1 MIQPIAMTQL
11 KKTGGS
17 DIADSSF
24 AEGCTSPPIDSRNTT
39 LTKAQQI
46 YLRHAMHE
54 IWHLTRYA
62 IAFYSR
68 LQELSKAML
77 TSTAEEQFYL
87 VRLINSQQSDYQ
99 HSFMQAQSAR
109 ASVLTTLA
117 TFRSISNQC
126 NVS

>member
-1 MIQPIAMTQL
+1 MTQL
-11 KKTGGS
+11 THNGGS
-17 DIADSSF
+17 DTADSSF
-24 AEGCTSPPIDSRNTT
+24 GEGCTSLPI

-62 IAFYSR
+62 IASYSR

-87 VRLINSQQSDYQ
+87 VRLINSQQSDYH
-99 HSFMQAQSAR
+99 HSLHAGAISPRLCFNYTVKPFNRSQIQATCHEHGS
-109 ASVLTTLA
+109 
-117 TFRSISNQC
+117 
-126 NVS
+126 